1 MRVIGGAAA
10 AVFLV
15 VVHLAVAYFLA
26 ARLVA
31 ARRFLLRG
39 LATLLVGMWL
49 ATAGFHV
56 LALARIFNL
65 PAACVA
71 LALLAGVVFGGHRAR
86 VLFRDDLARARVA
99 GRRTAALVRESPR
112 RGWIVAFG
120 VVALTTV
127 LRPWVLP
134 PLGWD
139 TQVYH
144 ALKAGL
150 WVHSG
155 ELRFLQPIAYWALY
169 RNYPAGGEVFTAWG
183 MLPFHDDTLAV
194 APEAVQW
201 AGILVA
207 AIALGREMGLRE
219 PYATTAAGLFAGL
232 PPLRVV
238 VGSGYVEAATCLTFI
253 GGLAFALRYLKSGDR
268 GAFVLA
274 AAGAGLAAATK
285 LTVVPLAAFLMM
297 CLLARAIETRRWT
310 GVLAGLA
317 AFLAVAA
324 PWYVYNTVD
333 TGRPFTPYVTL
344 GGLELG
350 NPTPGVRH
358 FSKTLED
365 AVRPYDWA
373 AEWEGFRRTFG
384 RKDIQP
390 EAFGF
395 LSAVPFVVFVLTAPV
410 LLLRRR
416 LDVAVT
422 LLGVVALNVLSL
434 YGRDSAPLRMVW
446 PESSSRFW
454 LPAFA
459 VAVPASALWCR
470 RFPRAGRVYLWTL
483 LFISFFHLLQYV
495 HLHFVRYDTEALLAL
510 AVSLLLVVAGPRA
523 LPPGRLRAVL
533 VLSSSVVLLA
543 LLATVRGQ
551 TRYLAYEGSTVIHYS
566 SKAWIP
572 QARAVDHPGQPH
584 RVAVTGNQFSA
595 WSESWFAYGM
605 LGSRLQ
611 NDVLYVPVTKDGRIE
626 EDFGRLTVVGD
637 RGAWVSRLREWR
649 IDYVVCLQPDTVEAA
664 WMRELP
670 ELFEPLTA
678 DTNRGAWR
686 LLPR

>member
-1 MRVIGGAAA
+1 MRALGGAAA

-15 VVHLAVAYFLA
+15 VAHLALAHVLA

-31 ARRFLLRG
+31 APRFLLRG

-49 ATAGFHV
+49 ATVGFHV

-71 LALLAGVVFGGHRAR
+71 LAVLVGVVFGQRRAR
-86 VLFRDDLARARVA
+86 VLFRGDLARARVA
-99 GRRTAALVRESPR
+99 WRRTAALVRESPR

-201 AGILVA
+201 IGILLA

-219 PYATTAAGLFAGL
+219 PYATTTAGVFAGL

-238 VGSGYVEAATCLTFI
+238 VGSGYVEPATCLTFI
-253 GGLAFALRYLKSGDR
+253 GALAFTLRYLKSGDR

-274 AAGAGLAAATK
+274 AAGAGLAAGTK
-285 LTVVPLAAFLMM
+285 LTVLPLAAFLMV
-297 CLLARAIETRRWT
+297 CLLARALETRRRA

-317 AFLAVAA
+317 AFLAVGT
-324 PWYVYNTVD
+324 PWYVYNTLD
-333 TGRPFTPYVTL
+333 TGRPFTPYVTVA
-344 GGLELG
+344 GLELG
-350 NPTPGVRH
+350 NPTPGVRQ
-358 FSKTLED
+358 FSKALED

-384 RKDIQP
+384 RKETQP
-390 EAFGF
+390 EALGF
-395 LSAVPFVVFVLTAPV
+395 LSAVPFVVFVLTAPL

-434 YGRDSAPLRMVW
+434 YSRDSAPLRMVW
-446 PESSSRFW
+446 PESTSRFW

-470 RFPRAGRVYLWTL
+470 RFPRAGRVYLSIL
-483 LFISFFHLLQYV
+483 LLVSFFHLLQYV
-495 HLHFVRYDTEALLAL
+495 HLHFGRYDTEALLAL
-510 AVSLLLVVAGPRA
+510 AAGLVLAFVALSA
-523 LPPGRLRAVL
+523 SPPGRPRAIL
-533 VLSSSVVLLA
+533 ALALSVVLLGV
-543 LLATVRGQ
+543 LGTVRRQ
-551 TRYLAYEGSTVIHYS
+551 TRYIAYEGSAVIHYS
-566 SKAWIP
+566 SRTWIP

-584 RVAVTGNQFSA
+584 RVAVTGNQFGA

-626 EDFGRLTVVGD
+626 EDFGRLPAVGD
-637 RGAWVSRLREWR
+637 RGAWVSRLRESR
-649 IDYVVCLQPDTVEAA
+649 IDYVVCLQPDTLEAA

-670 ELFEPLTA
+670 QLFEPVTA